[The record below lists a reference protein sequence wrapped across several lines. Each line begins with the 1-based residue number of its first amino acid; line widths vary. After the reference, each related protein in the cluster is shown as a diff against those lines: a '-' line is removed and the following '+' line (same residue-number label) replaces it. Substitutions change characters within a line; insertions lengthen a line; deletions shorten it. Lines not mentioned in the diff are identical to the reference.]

1 MVTDDMIQNH
11 EKHFFTEAVLVNAI
25 IDQIMNSG
33 FWCKEHDKLMNIE
46 KGISQRLESVKI
58 YEESTMWR
66 KMILNIKAQNSNP
79 NLKKL
84 QSLLC
89 ISMKIISQVQSR
101 FCVAHV
107 EFDFYGRD
115 MTETFLD
122 DLLQILL
129 SKPNSYKEIL
139 EIVESLVL
147 VQSQDIFT
155 QTSLYRIIALATTQ
169 WMGTV
174 MKPKDLRYNFN
185 T

>member
-1 MVTDDMIQNH
+1 
-11 EKHFFTEAVLVNAI
+11 
-25 IDQIMNSG
+25 
-33 FWCKEHDKLMNIE
+33 
-46 KGISQRLESVKI
+46 
-58 YEESTMWR
+58 
-66 KMILNIKAQNSNP
+66 MILNIKAQNSNP

-84 QSLLC
+84 QSLLS

>member
-1 MVTDDMIQNH
+1 
-11 EKHFFTEAVLVNAI
+11 
-25 IDQIMNSG
+25 
-33 FWCKEHDKLMNIE
+33 
-46 KGISQRLESVKI
+46 
-58 YEESTMWR
+58 
-66 KMILNIKAQNSNP
+66 
-79 NLKKL
+79 
-84 QSLLC
+84 
-89 ISMKIISQVQSR
+89 
-101 FCVAHV
+101 
-107 EFDFYGRD
+107 

-129 SKPNSYKEIL
+129 SKPDSFKEIL